1 MDNKVTLARVT
12 KVLGRT
18 GSQGQCTQVKVE
30 FIGEQN
36 RSIIR
41 NVKGPVREGDI
52 PTLLESEIKR
62 AGTVVASGATSTSGS
77 RTAPSSATGRGRE
90 GGRHPYP

>member
-1 MDNKVTLARVT
+1 MREGDIPTLLESKIKREETVVASGAIVDYR
-12 KVLGRT
+12 
-18 GSQGQCTQVKVE
+18 QH
-30 FIGEQN
+30 GEQN
-36 RSIIR
+36 RSIR

-77 RTAPSSATGRGRE
+77 RTAPSSATGRG
-90 GGRHPYP
+90 P